1 MGFITLGITTSFVS
15 FILGCER
22 KRDTILMQFMGVAS
36 CTLTRNTSLYP
47 SSICLELANLFSANF
62 PNQNLRHGWPE
73 KNHRLAPIPMRPR
86 NCPLRCPASTET
98 LIPMKVKRGIMI
110 SRATACNKGIR
121 AVTLNLEKWLGF
133 PWRGTQKNE
142 NQTKTMKSCWTVKW
156 WQVFYAV
163 WRMFGALGGDIDLM
177 HLSAVQRYPLV
188 N

>member
-1 MGFITLGITTSFVS
+1 MTTRSSMGFITLGITTSFVS

-22 KRDTILMQFMGVAS
+22 KRDTLLMQFMGVAS

-47 SSICLELANLFSANF
+47 SSICLELASLFSANF

-121 AVTLNLEKWLGF
+121 AVTLNREKWLGF
-133 PWRGTQKNE
+133 P
-142 NQTKTMKSCWTVKW
+142 
-156 WQVFYAV
+156 
-163 WRMFGALGGDIDLM
+163 
-177 HLSAVQRYPLV
+177 
-188 N
+188 